1 MIEPPSPEEVEAS
14 VESSGDDHEE
24 GLGRRIL
31 YAIPLLLGKLALG
44 MLIPVVLVIIL
55 AFIAQKVIGH

>member
-14 VESSGDDHEE
+14 VESSGNDREA
-24 GLGRRIL
+24 GVGRRVL

-44 MLIPVVLVIIL
+44 MLIPIVLVILL